1 MEKID
6 RIQRLHRLLTS
17 YRHPVPTSTLVERM
31 QCSEST
37 VKRDIEYL
45 QDCFNAPIEY
55 DKERRGWHYN
65 LKQDEKFELPGLWL
79 TTEELQSLI
88 ALITLINSFDEGV
101 LAKETGIIEHAIE
114 DMLRVRGIEQSQ
126 ITQKIKYLPIAK
138 CFTDSTVFMSVC
150 ETLFRSVQAHLT
162 YVDRSGKQTHRTVSP
177 QTLLHYREN
186 WYLDCW
192 CHKRNQLRT
201 FSLSRIKS
209 ITQTQA
215 PAKECSKELLE
226 KHFEQSYGIFS
237 GESKHT
243 AILKFSPKFSHD
255 IASQQWHPK
264 QKGEWQGDS
273 YILQF
278 PYNDDRELILDI
290 LKYGA
295 EVQVMAPKGLRVAVI
310 ERLRETLQLYDVV
323 ETV

>member
-1 MEKID
+1 MIARNFNQDARQMEKID

-31 QCSEST
+31 QCSEFT

-88 ALITLINSFDEGV
+88 ALITIINSFDEGV

-150 ETLFRSVQAHLT
+150 ETLFRSVQTHLT

-177 QTLLHYREN
+177 QTLLPLGQYKLYLPDGLSEYMAKVGVATVFTYKAEWLEN
-186 WYLDCW
+186 W
-192 CHKRNQLRT
+192 T
-201 FSLSRIKS
+201 
-209 ITQTQA
+209 T
-215 PAKECSKELLE
+215 AK
-226 KHFEQSYGIFS
+226 
-237 GESKHT
+237 
-243 AILKFSPKFSHD
+243 
-255 IASQQWHPK
+255 
-264 QKGEWQGDS
+264 
-273 YILQF
+273 
-278 PYNDDRELILDI
+278 
-290 LKYGA
+290 
-295 EVQVMAPKGLRVAVI
+295 
-310 ERLRETLQLYDVV
+310 
-323 ETV
+323 